1 MNLLLSQLEGLVC
14 SLKQSKILSW
24 DAVHSSGI
32 TAFKVRKLIYIF
44 KATDGLSKESL
55 GMCVLIGRINLY
67 KLNIFILYTSVML
80 NIYTVNINKRVL
92 DVSFH
97 FYN

>member
-1 MNLLLSQLEGLVC
+1 MSLLLSQREGLVS
-14 SLKQSKILSW
+14 SLKQSKIPSW
-24 DAVHSSGI
+24 DTVHSSDI

-67 KLNIFILYTSVML
+67 KLNIFILYTFVML
-80 NIYTVNINKRVL
+80 NIYTVNINKKIPV
-92 DVSFH
+92 VSFH